1 MPRPSDIPVKFR
13 NGFRGSF
20 IDIQQLIEKKLKLDI
35 VDFTKQESKVRGC
48 EFMCKM
54 QIRINGKPFVTWH
67 SSEVLSSYLEDCR
80 AYEKEK
86 GVEIFPIEGGMLT
99 IGEDRAYYFS
109 DATPEAIQP
118 NEKELDVMIEKARRT
133 RR

>member
-80 AYEKEK
+80 AYEKDSGE
-86 GVEIFPIEGGMLT
+86 VVFPIEGMITL
-99 IGEDRAYYFS
+99 GEDRAYYFVDS
-109 DATPEAIQP
+109 IDSKIITES
-118 NEKELDVMIEKARRT
+118 ELDIIVERARRC

>member
-80 AYEKEK
+80 AYEKDSGE
-86 GVEIFPIEGGMLT
+86 VVFPIEGMITL
-99 IGEDRAYYFS
+99 GEDRAYYFVDS
-109 DATPEAIQP
+109 IDSKIITES
-118 NEKELDVMIEKARRT
+118 ELDIMVERARRC

>member
-1 MPRPSDIPVKFR
+1 MPRPSDIPVRFR
-13 NGFRGSF
+13 NGFRGSY

-80 AYEKEK
+80 AYEKDSGE
-86 GVEIFPIEGGMLT
+86 VVFPIEGMITL
-99 IGEDRAYYFS
+99 GEDRAYYFVDS
-109 DATPEAIQP
+109 IDSKIITES
-118 NEKELDVMIEKARRT
+118 ELDIMVERARRC